1 MPLSEFSCWSAIA
14 TAESVCKLPL
24 DNLQVYEKD
33 GNILMGG
40 LVPVH
45 LRPDNINVN
54 FTKKPDSAKCDKFY
68 TLRYQEVLAMVY
80 AINEINNDT
89 SLLPNVT
96 LGFRIYDSCYK
107 ESKAMEGSMRI
118 LSGIQKA
125 TPNYRCESNFKIAGI
140 IGDLQSSSSLAMARI
155 LGLYR
160 FPQIAY
166 ASALSD
172 LRDKIQFPSFL
183 RTLQSDQLAPIYIIN
198 LMLHFGWTWIGLLV
212 SDNDFGLYSS
222 ELVRKQIEA
231 AGICVAFFMKLSA
244 QHTRYQ
250 TLSILQAIR
259 KSSANVVYFYC
270 SMPEVI
276 PFIRVA
282 TEQKTS
288 GKVWVAHASWISSPI
303 FSYKEF
309 WKTLNG
315 TIGFIFPFI
324 RIPGFGNFL
333 YSIHPSLYPEDIFI
347 KSFWETSFG
356 CLWSNQSQNQSANTS
371 LPYCTGEEN
380 LKTLAQKGY
389 NEESVRYAILI
400 YNAVYSL
407 AHGINDMISGESSSS
422 GFNITQLQPW
432 KLLHYLRK
440 VHFNNTAGQKL
451 YFDINGEQPSIAD
464 FVNWQALPDGTTKY
478 VRLINGMQGSQWDEA
493 SKNINIFWSGGFTEV
508 PLSICSERCPPGY
521 RKAPRKG
528 QPVCCFDCISCS
540 DNEFSNETDSIV
552 CTNCPEWMWPTEQ
565 HDGCRPRSLE
575 YLAYEDPLGGTLAS
589 LSVVGSLIPLSI
601 LGIFLRNSKTPVVKA
616 NNRNLSYLLLF
627 ALFLCF
633 LCSLMF
639 IGAPVHLICVLR
651 QITFGVSFVLCVS
664 CVLGKTI
671 MVVIAFNATQPKSS
685 RRMWLN
691 SRIPNTLIIVCM
703 TIQLIICSVWV
714 MHSPSFKN
722 NDITS
727 KLGVTILE
735 CVEGSPVAFWCMMGY
750 MGFLATLCFVVAYF
764 SRNLPGSFNEA
775 KMITF
780 SMLIF
785 GAVWISFIPT
795 YLSTRGKESVAVE
808 IFAILCSCSGLLALL
823 FFPKCYIIILRPEM
837 NNKEFLTGKRGFK
850 HSKVK

>member
-1 MPLSEFSCWSAIA
+1 MSSLLS
-14 TAESVCKLPL
+14 LP
-24 DNLQVYEKD
+24 YC
-33 GNILMGG
+33 IFCF
-40 LVPVH
+40 
-45 LRPDNINVN
+45 R
-54 FTKKPDSAKCDKFY
+54 FY

-107 ESKAMEGSMRI
+107 ESQAMEGSMRI
-118 LSGIQKA
+118 L
-125 TPNYRCESNFKIAGI
+125 AG
-140 IGDLQSSSSLAMARI
+140 
-155 LGLYR
+155 
-160 FPQIAY
+160 IAY

-172 LRDKIQFPSFL
+172 LRDKVQFPSFL
-183 RTLQSDQLAPIYIIN
+183 RTLQSDQILPVYIIN

-222 ELVRKQIEA
+222 ELVRKEIEA

-244 QHTRYQ
+244 QHTRDQ
-250 TLSILQAIR
+250 TLSILQVIR

-309 WKTLNG
+309 WNTLNG
-315 TIGFIFPFI
+315 TIGFIYPFI

-333 YSIHPSLYPEDIFI
+333 YSIHPSLYPEDIFM

-356 CLWSNQSQNQSANTS
+356 CLWPNQSQNQSANTS

-407 AHGINDMISGESSSS
+407 AHGINDMISGKSSSS
-422 GFNITQLQPW
+422 GFNISQLQPW
-432 KLLHYLRK
+432 K
-440 VHFNNTAGQKL
+440 
-451 YFDINGEQPSIAD
+451 
-464 FVNWQALPDGTTKY
+464 
-478 VRLINGMQGSQWDEA
+478 
-493 SKNINIFWSGGFTEV
+493 V
-508 PLSICSERCPPGY
+508 PTSICSESCPPGY
-521 RKAPRKG
+521 RKAPQKR

-540 DNEFSNETDSIV
+540 DNEFSNETDSTV
-552 CTNCPEWMWPTEQ
+552 CKNCPDGMWPTER

-575 YLAYEDPLGGTLAS
+575 YLAYGDPLGGTLAS
-589 LSVVGSLIPLSI
+589 LSIVGSLIPLSI

-639 IGAPVHLICVLR
+639 IGAPVNLICVLR
-651 QITFGVSFVLCVS
+651 QITFGISFVLCVS

-691 SRIPNTLIIVCM
+691 SRIPNTLVIVCM
-703 TIQLIICSVWV
+703 TIQLIICSVWI
-714 MHSPSFKN
+714 MYSPPFKN
-722 NDITS
+722 DDITS

-735 CVEGSPVAFWCMMGY
+735 CDEGSPVAFWCMMGY
-750 MGFLATLCFVVAYF
+750 MGFLAALCFVVAYLA
-764 SRNLPGSFNEA
+764 RKLPGSFNEA
-775 KMITF
+775 KLITF

-837 NNKEFLTGKRGFK
+837 NNKELLTGKRGFK

>member
-1 MPLSEFSCWSAIA
+1 
-14 TAESVCKLPL
+14 
-24 DNLQVYEKD
+24 
-33 GNILMGG
+33 
-40 LVPVH
+40 
-45 LRPDNINVN
+45 
-54 FTKKPDSAKCDKFY
+54 FY

-80 AINEINNDT
+80 AINEINNDPN
-89 SLLPNVT
+89 LLPNVT

-107 ESKAMEGSMRI
+107 ESQAMEGSMRI

-125 TPNYRCESNFKIAGI
+125 TPNYRCESNYKIAGI

-172 LRDKIQFPSFL
+172 LRDKVQFPSFL
-183 RTLQSDQLAPIYIIN
+183 RTVQSDQLAPICIIK

-244 QHTRYQ
+244 QHTRDQ
-250 TLSILQAIR
+250 TLSILQVIR

-282 TEQKTS
+282 TEQKLS
-288 GKVWVAHASWISSPI
+288 GKVWVAHGSWMSSPI

-315 TIGFIFPFI
+315 TIGFIFPSI

-333 YSIHPSLYPEDIFI
+333 YSIHPSLYPEDIFM

-356 CLWSNQSQNQSANTS
+356 CSWSNQSQNQSANTS

-407 AHGINDMISGESSSS
+407 AHGINDMISVESSSS

-432 KLLHYLRK
+432 K
-440 VHFNNTAGQKL
+440 
-451 YFDINGEQPSIAD
+451 
-464 FVNWQALPDGTTKY
+464 
-478 VRLINGMQGSQWDEA
+478 
-493 SKNINIFWSGGFTEV
+493 V
-508 PLSICSERCPPGY
+508 PTSICSESCPPGY
-521 RKAPRKG
+521 RKAPQKG
-528 QPVCCFDCISCS
+528 QPICCFDCISCS
-540 DNEFSNETDSIV
+540 DNEFSNKTDSTV
-552 CTNCPEWMWPTEQ
+552 CENCPDGMWPTER

-601 LGIFLRNSKTPVVKA
+601 LVIFLRNSKTPIVKA

-639 IGAPVHLICVLR
+639 IGAPVNLICVLR

-691 SRIPNTLIIVCM
+691 SRIPNTLVIVCM
-703 TIQLIICSVWV
+703 TIQLIICSVWI
-714 MHSPSFKN
+714 MYSPPFKN

-750 MGFLATLCFVVAYF
+750 MGFLATLCFVVAYL
-764 SRNLPGSFNEA
+764 SRKLPGSFNEA